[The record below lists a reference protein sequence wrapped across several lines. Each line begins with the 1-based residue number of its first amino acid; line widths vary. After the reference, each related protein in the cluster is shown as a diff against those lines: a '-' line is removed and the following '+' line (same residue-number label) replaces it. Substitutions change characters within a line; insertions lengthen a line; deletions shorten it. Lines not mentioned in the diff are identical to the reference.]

1 MSLKEMLESL
11 NNSGW
16 SQSALARELG
26 VSQPTIHRMLE
37 KGQGCSYDLGKK
49 IEALY
54 LGLSKEA
61 A

>member
-1 MSLKEMLESL
+1 MLESL